1 MKKNIIEIRDL
12 VRRGYDYYSYIVK
25 PNDQFYQDMTIRK
38 TVLPHECLRE
48 YYFVFGYDHTDV
60 YYESIGEGMKKLE
73 YLIKDKSLVDI
84 ICSNSENEEPKK
96 PIEELFKFCEKY
108 SPKALDIFENLI
120 LLDREPLQVFE
131 NNIPDEIIV
140 YRRMGYLIRLRI
152 VEK

>member
-12 VRRGYDYYSYIVK
+12 VRRGYDVK
-25 PNDQFYQDMTIRK
+25 LNEQFYQDMTIRK
-38 TVLPHECLRE
+38 TVLAHECLRE

-60 YYESIGEGMKKLE
+60 FYESIGAKMKELE

-84 ICSNSENEEPKK
+84 ICSNSDNEEQKK

-108 SPKALDIFENLI
+108 SYKALDIFENII

-131 NNIPDEIIV
+131 NNIPNEIIV
-140 YRRMGYLIRLRI
+140 YRRMGYLYE
-152 VEK
+152 VKNNKE